1 MGLCEKVGTSQQVAM
16 RRETVDI
23 KETVER
29 ELAPNDGAIQMLSGS
44 DKDGFILKGSDMDH
58 MYWQNNHRMI
68 MDMS

>member
-1 MGLCEKVGTSQQVAM
+1 M
-16 RRETVDI
+16 RRATVDI

>member
-29 ELAPNDGAIQMLSGS
+29 ELAPTDGAIQMLSGS
-44 DKDGFILKGSDMDH
+44 DKD
-58 MYWQNNHRMI
+58 
-68 MDMS
+68 